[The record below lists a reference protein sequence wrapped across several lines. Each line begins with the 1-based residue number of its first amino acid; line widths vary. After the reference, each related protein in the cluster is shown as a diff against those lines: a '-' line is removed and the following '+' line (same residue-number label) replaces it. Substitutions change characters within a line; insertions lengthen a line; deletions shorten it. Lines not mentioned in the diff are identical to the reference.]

1 MGPVGATRAVGTA
14 AVTLIAEPVATWV
27 RPTVT
32 AGAGPKTVSQLS
44 AMELWDAA
52 IVGTVTNRVAI
63 TVRPVPVAGVNVKV
77 TDWLLVAPAQAD
89 AIVKLNCVATLV
101 EETGRTAGL
110 GNTTAAEEE
119 VTVTF
124 TAAPAVTN
132 VIPTVPGVGPV
143 P

>member
-14 AVTLIAEPVATWV
+14 AVTLMAVPVATWV

-32 AGAGPKTVSQLS
+32 GADGPKTVSQVS
-44 AMELWDAA
+44 AMEFWVAA
-52 IVGTVTNRVAI
+52 IVGVVTNRVAI
-63 TVRPVPVAGVNVKV
+63 TVSPVPVAGVNVKV
-77 TDWLLVAPAQAD
+77 TCWLLVAPAQAD
-89 AIVKLNCVATLV
+89 AMVKLNCVATLV
-101 EETGRTAGL
+101 EETDRLAGL
-110 GNTTAAEEE
+110 GNTTAAEED